1 MPLVRCAL
9 QSLAEPS
16 SLCGIPYPMAG
27 DMDPLQL
34 AEDEARAL
42 YTRMKVRALD
52 WAKQYLTAA
61 LLKVLVPAAGAVAL
75 ALVALPAFAAGACVV
90 MTALLALYSI
100 NATRLLKRKDAELRW
115 AWVANKR
122 LHQRH
127 LDHQI
132 ATDNVILELM
142 GERTEGRPFRF
153 VPQELRSA
161 LAHVR
166 QKTAR
171 RQTASTPIP
180 IRASIQTD
188 RPAEGPALGPVKA
201 RRAAREAEH
210 EMLTA
215 EIESLATPEDV
226 ERAMKADETKRTQR
240 ERQDAAMKADKAA
253 RDRAR
258 AGLRP
263 TAAEPEHT
271 IMLNVAV
278 NGDHKVGTDRRGPTP
293 EQIAAGQ

>member
-1 MPLVRCAL
+1 MPYL
-9 QSLAEPS
+9 
-16 SLCGIPYPMAG
+16 MTG

-42 YTRMKVRALD
+42 YTRLKVRILD

-61 LLKVLVPAAGAVAL
+61 LLKVLVPAVGAVAL
-75 ALVALPAFAAGACVV
+75 AIVALPAFAAGACVLII
-90 MTALLALYSI
+90 ALLALYSI

-142 GERTEGRPFRF
+142 GERTESRPFRF

-166 QKTAR
+166 QKAALA
-171 RQTASTPIP
+171 QTASTPKP
-180 IRASIQTD
+180 IRAGIHAG

-201 RRAAREAEH
+201 RKTAYEAEH

-215 EIESLATPEDV
+215 EIESLATPGDIK
-226 ERAMKADETKRTQR
+226 RAMKADEAKRTQR
-240 ERQDAAMKADKAA
+240 DRQDAAVKADKAA
-253 RDRAR
+253 RDRVR

-263 TAAEPEHT
+263 TVAEPEHAIT
-271 IMLNVAV
+271 LSVAA
-278 NGDHKVGTDRRGPTP
+278 NGDQKVGTDRRGPTP
-293 EQIAAGQ
+293 EQIAAGMVGRAS

>member
-1 MPLVRCAL
+1 
-9 QSLAEPS
+9 
-16 SLCGIPYPMAG
+16 MAD

-34 AEDEARAL
+34 AKDEARAL
-42 YTRMKVRALD
+42 YTRLKVRALD
-52 WAKQYLTAA
+52 WAKRYLTAA
-61 LLKVLVPAAGAVAL
+61 LLKVLVSAAGVVVL
-75 ALVALPAFAAGACVV
+75 ATLALPAFAAGACVV
-90 MTALLALYSI
+90 VIALLALYSI

-142 GERTEGRPFRF
+142 GERTESRPFRF

-166 QKTAR
+166 QKTALA
-171 RQTASTPIP
+171 QTASTPIP
-180 IRASIQTD
+180 IRAGVQAG
-188 RPAEGPALGPVKA
+188 RPAEGPALEPVKA
-201 RRAAREAEH
+201 RKAAREAEH
-210 EMLTA
+210 ETLTA
-215 EIESLATPEDV
+215 EIESLATPEDIK
-226 ERAMKADETKRTQR
+226 RAMKADEAKRTQR
-240 ERQDAAMKADKAA
+240 ERQDAAVKADKAA
-253 RDRAR
+253 RERTR

-263 TAAEPEHT
+263 TAEEPEHT
-271 IMLNVAV
+271 IALSVAA
-278 NGDHKVGTDRRGPTP
+278 NGNHKVGTDRRGPTP

>member
-1 MPLVRCAL
+1 
-9 QSLAEPS
+9 
-16 SLCGIPYPMAG
+16 MAS

-34 AEDEARAL
+34 AEDEARVL
-42 YTRMKVRALD
+42 YTRLKVRALD
-52 WAKQYLTAA
+52 WAKRYLTAA
-61 LLKVLVPAAGAVAL
+61 LLKVLVPAAGAVVL
-75 ALVALPAFAAGACVV
+75 ASLALPAFAVGACVV
-90 MTALLALYSI
+90 VIALLALYSI

-115 AWVANKR
+115 AWIANKR

-166 QKTAR
+166 QRAAPTR
-171 RQTASTPIP
+171 TASTPIP
-180 IRASIQTD
+180 IRAGIQAG
-188 RPAEGPALGPVKA
+188 RLAEGPALGPVKA
-201 RRAAREAEH
+201 RKAAHEAEH
-210 EMLTA
+210 EALTA
-215 EIESLATPEDV
+215 EIESLATPDDIQ
-226 ERAMKADETKRTQR
+226 RAMKANAAKRTQR
-240 ERQDAAMKADKAA
+240 EHQDAAVKADKAA

-263 TAAEPEHT
+263 TAEEPENT
-271 IMLNVAV
+271 ITLSMAA
-278 NGDHKVGTDRRGPTP
+278 NGNQKVGTNRRGPTP
-293 EQIAAGQ
+293 EQIAAGIIDRASQPQGAAGPRSTGNATG

>member
-1 MPLVRCAL
+1 M
-9 QSLAEPS
+9 
-16 SLCGIPYPMAG
+16 PYPMPG

-42 YTRMKVRALD
+42 YTRLRVRAID

-61 LLKVLVPAAGAVAL
+61 LLKVLLPAAGAVAL
-75 ALVALPAFAAGACVV
+75 AIVALPAFAVGACVV
-90 MTALLALYSI
+90 IIALLALYSI

-127 LDHQI
+127 FDHQI

-142 GERTEGRPFRF
+142 GERTESRPFRF

-166 QKTAR
+166 QKAALA
-171 RQTASTPIP
+171 QTASTPIP
-180 IRASIQTD
+180 IRAGVHAG

-201 RRAAREAEH
+201 RKTAHEAEH

-215 EIESLATPEDV
+215 EIESLATPGDIK
-226 ERAMKADETKRTQR
+226 RAMRADEAKRTQR
-240 ERQDAAMKADKAA
+240 ERQDAAVQADKAA
-253 RDRAR
+253 RDRVR

-263 TAAEPEHT
+263 TAEEPENT
-271 IMLNVAV
+271 ITLSLAA
-278 NGDHKVGTDRRGPTP
+278 NGDQTVGTDRRGPTP

>member
-1 MPLVRCAL
+1 
-9 QSLAEPS
+9 
-16 SLCGIPYPMAG
+16 MAG

-42 YTRMKVRALD
+42 YTRLKMRALD
-52 WAKQYLTAA
+52 WTKRYLTAA
-61 LLKVLVPAAGAVAL
+61 LLKVLVPAASAVAL
-75 ALVALPAFAAGACVV
+75 AIWALPVFVAGACVV
-90 MTALLALYSI
+90 VIALLGLYSI

-142 GERTEGRPFRF
+142 GERTESRPFRF

-166 QKTAR
+166 QKSAR
-171 RQTASTPIP
+171 KQTGSAPIP
-180 IRASIQTD
+180 IRADIQAG
-188 RPAEGPALGPVKA
+188 RAAEGPALGPVKT
-201 RRAAREAEH
+201 RKAAREAEH
-210 EMLTA
+210 ETLTA
-215 EIESLATPEDV
+215 EMESLATPKDIK
-226 ERAMKADETKRTQR
+226 RAMKADETKRTQR

-253 RDRAR
+253 RERAR

-263 TAAEPEHT
+263 TSEKPEHT
-271 IMLNVAV
+271 ITLSVAA
-278 NGDHKVGTDRRGPTP
+278 NGNHTVGTDRRDPTP
-293 EQIAAGQ
+293 EQMAAGIVDQAS